1 MLKRLLLVLA
11 IPALAHAECVMT
23 NRVVTSTGVQ
33 IQERSGIRRDVG
45 PSPHLGYRRCTVSF
59 RARINSEWHT
69 AVGFYDWPGNTA
81 DDQACAVA
89 QVRAEV
95 SVKTQV
101 APVGVRDES
110 TMVCTDRPDI
120 QTKRQTQVGTQGQLH
135 QFRPHPDYTRE
146 FWHNGTQCRWFLDT
160 EWRQNDV
167 QTRQGVICKLDNTNW
182 VVVDKF

>member
-1 MLKRLLLVLA
+1 
-11 IPALAHAECVMT
+11 
-23 NRVVTSTGVQ
+23 
-33 IQERSGIRRDVG
+33 
-45 PSPHLGYRRCTVSF
+45 
-59 RARINSEWHT
+59 
-69 AVGFYDWPGNTA
+69 
-81 DDQACAVA
+81 
-89 QVRAEV
+89 
-95 SVKTQV
+95 
-101 APVGVRDES
+101 
-110 TMVCTDRPDI
+110 MVCTDRPDI